1 MKGEGE
7 KKECDYQDKRGAAYP
22 PKKKSVLRRKKKEHS
37 ITNEGKMWKI
47 LKKIKTKKYI
57 K

>member
-22 PKKKSVLRRKKKEHS
+22 PQKKSVLRRKKKEHS